1 MIENYRKMVI
11 PPTQNRDFTR
21 KTRDL
26 TNQNG
31 DSSYVL
37 KKCETGDLT
46 KNMII

>member
-1 MIENYRKMVI
+1 MVI

-21 KTRDL
+21 KMRDL

-37 KKCETGDLT
+37 KKNVKLGDLT
-46 KNMII
+46 MNMII